1 MSKHGRLVLSGR
13 GRGSRSEGRL
23 AASSI
28 LATRMGSTKKWS
40 LRMLTRIYNDILQE
54 PGLHYRVG
62 IAMCTLAG
70 MGLSLGL
77 LLRLSGN
84 LLSNFGVRV
93 DMLSGLP
100 WPFHQ

>member
-1 MSKHGRLVLSGR
+1 
-13 GRGSRSEGRL
+13 
-23 AASSI
+23 
-28 LATRMGSTKKWS
+28 
-40 LRMLTRIYNDILQE
+40 MLTRIYNDILQE

-100 WPFHQ
+100 WPFHFLFPQSLLAAIPLAIFFAIGAWLAYSAHRLKKYL

>member
-1 MSKHGRLVLSGR
+1 
-13 GRGSRSEGRL
+13 
-23 AASSI
+23 
-28 LATRMGSTKKWS
+28 
-40 LRMLTRIYNDILQE
+40 MLTRIYNDILQE
-54 PGLHYRVG
+54 PRLHYRVG

-100 WPFHQ
+100 WPFLFLFPQTLLTAIPWAIIFAAGAWLAYTAHRYKKYI

>member
-1 MSKHGRLVLSGR
+1 
-13 GRGSRSEGRL
+13 
-23 AASSI
+23 
-28 LATRMGSTKKWS
+28 
-40 LRMLTRIYNDILQE
+40 MLTRIYNDILQE

-100 WPFHQ
+100 WPFHILFPQTPLMAIPWSIVFAAGVWLAYTAHRLKKYL